1 MRLLALLLVA
11 LHVFPAARA
20 AEDCD
25 DIGGLPITHNVRWP
39 QVWQALSQQANCTQ
53 NCHLGSQPAAELD
66 FSSERLAIYFL
77 VEQPSAQD
85 PSILRVDPGRPTR
98 SLLYQKIS
106 CSRPDVGRPMPPPAG
121 HLPLELQE
129 LIYDWIAQ
137 GAYGEPAED
146 PIPRRFIFAD
156 SLESRRCVIDGV
168 PVDRHACIGITQ
180 PWRGVRP

>member
-1 MRLLALLLVA
+1 MRLPVSLLAALFA
-11 LHVFPAARA
+11 LHPVQA

-25 DIGGLPITHNVRWP
+25 DIGGLPIIPQVRWS

-98 SLLYQKIS
+98 SLLYQKVS
-106 CSRPDVGRPMPPPAG
+106 CSRPDVGRPMPPPGG

-129 LIYDWIAQ
+129 LIHDWIAQ

-156 SLESRRCVIDGV
+156 SLESRRCVIDGAT
-168 PVDRHACIGITQ
+168 VDRHACTGITQ